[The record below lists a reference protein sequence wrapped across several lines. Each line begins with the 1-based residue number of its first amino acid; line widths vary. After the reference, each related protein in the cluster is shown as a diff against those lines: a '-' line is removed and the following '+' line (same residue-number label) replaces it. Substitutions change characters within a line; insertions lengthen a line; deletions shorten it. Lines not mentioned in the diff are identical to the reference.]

1 MHSTPGMSNWKKWKC
16 LVNNDEI
23 SYEKVV
29 LKLLLQSQF
38 TVADELMSLDHFS
51 LMRIFNFLDIF

>member
-16 LVNNDEI
+16 PVNNDEI

-29 LKLLLQSQF
+29 LKF

>member
-1 MHSTPGMSNWKKWKC
+1 MQSTPGMSNQWKC
-16 LVNNDEI
+16 PVNNDEI
-23 SYEKVV
+23 SYEKVL

-38 TVADELMSLDHFS
+38 TVADELMSLDHLS